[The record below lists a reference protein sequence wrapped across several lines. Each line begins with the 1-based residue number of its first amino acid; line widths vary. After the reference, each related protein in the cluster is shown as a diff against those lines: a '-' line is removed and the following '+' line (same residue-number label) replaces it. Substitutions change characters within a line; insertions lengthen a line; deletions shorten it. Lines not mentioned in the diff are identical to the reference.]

1 MEDAGVTVREL
12 AVAWADAL
20 DGTVAPTLTRD
31 RIEDLLTDWT
41 ARLLDALRGRREPG
55 IARAAAAA
63 LAEANY
69 RDPQVVGR
77 TVAVIC
83 GAMADRLSRTEPGR
97 TAVRDRAILVAA
109 EFATGYTATLRSV
122 ALAEQEATLA
132 AALAAAQEAE
142 RRRKLSEARFAAVFA
157 GASVGIGTVDLEGR
171 VLEANTAFAEM
182 LGLEV
187 GEMPGRPVSE
197 LLGPDNIGAAY
208 TRMTQLLAGTV
219 DRFRLEID
227 YRRPDASTA
236 GIDLSMSA
244 VRDHLGRIS
253 FLIGVAVD
261 VTERREL
268 ARRLWYDANHDELTG
283 LPNRGYFF
291 DRLAAATP
299 PVGVAYLD
307 LDGFKEV
314 NDRWGHSVGDEVLRT
329 VGVRLHGIVTAAGGV
344 AARLGGDEF
353 IAMIE
358 HCSGTEQ
365 LAAMHA
371 DLLATLTAPMAVRQQ
386 TISIGT
392 SIGTV
397 YLEDAPAAIDEAMQA
412 ADIAMYRNKAAR
424 SRPRDPDDLR
434 PPG

>member
-1 MEDAGVTVREL
+1 MTVREL

-20 DGTVAPTLTRD
+20 DGTVAPTLTRN
-31 RIEDLLTDWT
+31 RIEDLLTEW
-41 ARLLDALRGRREPG
+41 AALLVDALRGLREPD
-55 IARAAAAA
+55 IARAAATA

-77 TVAVIC
+77 TVTLIC
-83 GAMADRLSRTEPGR
+83 GTMVEQLCRTEPDHA
-97 TAVRDRAILVAA
+97 AVRERAIPVAA
-109 EFATGYTATLRSV
+109 EFATGYTAALRSV
-122 ALAEQEATLA
+122 ALAEQETTMA

-142 RRRKLSEARFAAVFA
+142 RRRELSEARFAAVFA
-157 GASVGIGTVDLEGR
+157 GASVGIGTVDTEGR
-171 VLEANTAFAEM
+171 VVEANVAFAEM

-187 GEMPGRPVSE
+187 GDMPGRPVVD
-197 LLGPDNIGAAY
+197 LVGPDNIGAAY
-208 TRMTQLLAGTV
+208 ARMTQLLTGGI

-244 VRDHLGRIS
+244 VRDHLGRIR

-283 LPNRGYFF
+283 LPNRAYFF

-329 VGVRLHGIVTAAGGV
+329 VGVRLHGTVTAAGGV

-358 HCSGTEQ
+358 RCSGAGQ
-365 LAAMHA
+365 LAALRA

-386 TISIGT
+386 TIIIGT

-397 YLEDAPAAIDEAMQA
+397 YFDEAPTAIDEAMQA

-424 SRPRDPDDLR
+424 SRS
-434 PPG
+434 

>member
-1 MEDAGVTVREL
+1 MTVREL

-31 RIEDLLTDWT
+31 RIEQLLAEWT
-41 ARLLDALRGRREPG
+41 ARLVDALRGREEPG
-55 IARAAAAA
+55 IAREAAAA
-63 LAEANY
+63 LAGANY

-77 TVAVIC
+77 TVALIC
-83 GAMADRLSRTEPGR
+83 GPMADRLYRTDPGR
-97 TAVRDRAILVAA
+97 DAIRERAILVAA
-109 EFATGYTATLRSV
+109 EFATGYTAALRTV
-122 ALAEQEATLA
+122 ALAEQETTMA

-142 RRRKLSEARFAAVFA
+142 RRRELSEARFAAVFA
-157 GASVGIGTVDLEGR
+157 GASVGIGTVDTEGR
-171 VLEANTAFAEM
+171 VLEANATFAEM
-182 LGLEV
+182 LGLDV
-187 GEMPGRPVSE
+187 GEMPGRPVID
-197 LLGPDNIGAAY
+197 LVGPDNVGAAY
-208 TRMTQLLAGTV
+208 DRMTQLLAGRI

-244 VRDHLGRIS
+244 VRDHLGRIR

-307 LDGFKEV
+307 LDGFKEI

-358 HCSGTEQ
+358 RCSGADR

-371 DLLATLTAPMAVRQQ
+371 DLLATLGAPMAIRQQ
-386 TISIGT
+386 SISIGT

-397 YLEDAPAAIDEAMQA
+397 YLDEAPTAIDEAMQA

-424 SRPRDPDDLR
+424 SRS
-434 PPG
+434 

>member
-1 MEDAGVTVREL
+1 MTVREL
-12 AVAWADAL
+12 AVAWAEAL

-31 RIEDLLTDWT
+31 RIEDLLTEW
-41 ARLLDALRGRREPG
+41 AALLVDALRGLREPA
-55 IARAAAAA
+55 IARAAATA
-63 LAEANY
+63 LADANY

-77 TVAVIC
+77 TVTLIC
-83 GAMADRLSRTEPGR
+83 GTMVEHLRRAEPGH
-97 TAVRDRAILVAA
+97 TAVHDRAISVAA
-109 EFATGYTATLRSV
+109 EFATGYTAALRSV

-142 RRRKLSEARFAAVFA
+142 RRRELSEARFAAVFA
-157 GASVGIGTVDLEGR
+157 GASVGIGTVDTDGR
-171 VLEANTAFAEM
+171 VLEANIAFAEM
-182 LGLEV
+182 LGLDV
-187 GEMPGRPVSE
+187 GEMPGRPVID
-197 LLGPDNIGAAY
+197 LVGPDNIGTAY
-208 TRMTQLLAGTV
+208 ARMTQLFAGSI

-227 YRRPDASTA
+227 YRRPDASTT

-244 VRDHLGRIS
+244 VRDHLGRIR

-261 VTERREL
+261 VTDRRKL
-268 ARRLWYDANHDELTG
+268 ARRLWHDANHDELTG
-283 LPNRGYFF
+283 LPNRAYFF

-344 AARLGGDEF
+344 VARLGGDEF

-358 HCSGTEQ
+358 RCSGTEQ
-365 LAAMHA
+365 LAAMRA
-371 DLLATLTAPMAVRQQ
+371 DLLATLTAPMAIRQQ
-386 TISIGT
+386 TITIGT

-397 YLEDAPAAIDEAMQA
+397 YLDEAPTAIDEAMQA
-412 ADIAMYRNKAAR
+412 ADIAMYRNKASR
-424 SRPRDPDDLR
+424 SRS
-434 PPG
+434 